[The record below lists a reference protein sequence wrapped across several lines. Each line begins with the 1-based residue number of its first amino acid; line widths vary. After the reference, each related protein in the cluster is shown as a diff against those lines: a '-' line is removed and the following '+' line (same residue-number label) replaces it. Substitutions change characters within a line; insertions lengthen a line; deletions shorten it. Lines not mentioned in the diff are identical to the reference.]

1 VLKAHHSEEVSMLAN
16 VDRARRI
23 LRDEGIDGVI
33 SSTLENNFYLT
44 GVWNVIYEHFQYDTQ
59 SYVVASSDN
68 VAGGIMVTS
77 VGEADLALA
86 AYSSIADNI
95 TFGKFFREVRPEAQ
109 LSQDELRIKARTIDR
124 AQEPSAIDALVA
136 GIAAAGLDRSVIA
149 VDERGANRALIEE
162 LTSRVPQ
169 AKLVPGA
176 QLFRRIR
183 MVKTKDE
190 LERLVRALRITENAI
205 RAAVAAASPGVTEA
219 ELHGVFERAIVDGGA
234 RPAFT
239 HLRFG
244 RNMALGQLP
253 SGDTRLDKNDYIWFD
268 VGCTYEGYRSDIGRI
283 VVIGDADP
291 HLLELGAASLA
302 GQSCA
307 IAMMKPGVLPNDI
320 FEAVVDVVR
329 HSGIPH
335 YRRHHVGHGI
345 GVEFYDQPTISPGS
359 TTPLESNMIFEVETP
374 YYELGFGGAFNEDT
388 VLITESGSQIL
399 TELDRGILRAPSARA
414 IN

>member
-1 VLKAHHSEEVSMLAN
+1 VLAN

-23 LRDEGIDGVI
+23 LREEGVDGVV

-44 GVWNVIYEHFQYDTQ
+44 GVWNVLHEHFQYDTQ
-59 SYVVASSDN
+59 SYVVAPAEN
-68 VAGGIMVTS
+68 VAAGVMVTS

-86 AYSSIADNI
+86 AYSSIKDNI
-95 TFGKFFREVRPEAQ
+95 TFGTFFREVPADAQ
-109 LSQDELRIKARTIDR
+109 LTAEELLIKARTIDR
-124 AQEPSAIDALVA
+124 TQEPSAIDALVV
-136 GIAAAGLDRSVIA
+136 GVTAAGLAHGVIA
-149 VDERGANRALIEE
+149 VDERGANRLLLAE
-162 LTSRVPQ
+162 LASRLPQ
-169 AKLVPGA
+169 AKLIPGA

-183 MVKTKDE
+183 MVKTDGE

-205 RAAVAAASPGVTEA
+205 RAAAAQAHPGVTEA
-219 ELHGVFERAIVDGGA
+219 ELYGFFEKAIVDGGA

-253 SGDTRLDKNDYIWFD
+253 SGDTRLGENDYMWLD

-283 VVIGDADP
+283 VVVGEPGP
-291 HLLELGAASLA
+291 HLLELCAASFA
-302 GQSCA
+302 GQNCA
-307 IAMMKPGVLPNDI
+307 IAMMRPGAIPGDI
-320 FEAVVDVVR
+320 FEGVMDVVR
-329 HSGIPH
+329 NSGIPH

-359 TTPLESNMIFEVETP
+359 TTPLETGMVFEVETP
-374 YYELGFGGAFNEDT
+374 YYELGFGGAFHEDT
-388 VLITESGSQIL
+388 VLITESGSQVL
-399 TELDRGILRAPSARA
+399 TELDRGVLRAPSARA